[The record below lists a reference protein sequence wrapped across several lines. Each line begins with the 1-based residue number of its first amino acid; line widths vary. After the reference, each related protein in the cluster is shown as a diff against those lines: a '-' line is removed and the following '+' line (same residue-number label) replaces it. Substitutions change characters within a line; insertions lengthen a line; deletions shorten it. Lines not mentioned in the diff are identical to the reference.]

1 MRRHEGVE
9 GRVVQYAEAG
19 LVICQMVVSRLIIVI
34 EDQATTSRNNS
45 LGGIGHREA
54 TDLIQRAVEGLY
66 CRKGTDVPD
75 AEHTG
80 DIS

>member
-45 LGGIGHREA
+45 LRGIGHCEA
-54 TDLIQRAVEGLY
+54 TDLIQGAVEGLHG
-66 CRKGTDVPD
+66 CEGTDVPD